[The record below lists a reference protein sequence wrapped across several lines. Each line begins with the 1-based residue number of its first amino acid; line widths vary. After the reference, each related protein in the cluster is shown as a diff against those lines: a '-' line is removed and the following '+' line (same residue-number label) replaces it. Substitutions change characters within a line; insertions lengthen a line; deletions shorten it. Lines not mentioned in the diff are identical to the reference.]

1 MRNDDQMRRRY
12 YYVGP
17 VSPEARDGL
26 PREEIA
32 AMRQAFIAI
41 YNESQRML
49 DLDPEDES
57 VEPDHAAVCDLIS
70 KELKMRA
77 SAGQEALLAALGTKD
92 VTVLDSVSDQI
103 LTAIP
108 DIYVAYERRK

>member
-1 MRNDDQMRRRY
+1 MRDDDQMPRRY

-17 VSPEARDGL
+17 VSPDARDGL

-32 AMRQAFIAI
+32 AMRTAFAAI
-41 YNESQRML
+41 YEEGQRLL
-49 DLDPEDES
+49 DLDPEADE
-57 VEPDHAAVCDLIS
+57 VEPDHAAVCNLIR
-70 KELKMRA
+70 KELQMRA
-77 SAGQEALLAALGTKD
+77 DAGQEALLSVLGTKD

-108 DIYVAYERRK
+108 DIYVAYERRN